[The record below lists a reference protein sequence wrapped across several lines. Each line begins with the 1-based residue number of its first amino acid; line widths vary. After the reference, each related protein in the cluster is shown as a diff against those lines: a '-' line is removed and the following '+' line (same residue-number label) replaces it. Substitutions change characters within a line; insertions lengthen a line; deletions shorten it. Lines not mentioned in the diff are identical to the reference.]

1 MPAESVYTN
10 VEVNCSSS
18 TAVVLMVVAVEEI
31 ARGANPG
38 LDTLL
43 TLLLDEVVELLV
55 FNGEIVVNSEQ
66 LEFEHSSP

>member
-10 VEVNCSSS
+10 VEVNCSPS